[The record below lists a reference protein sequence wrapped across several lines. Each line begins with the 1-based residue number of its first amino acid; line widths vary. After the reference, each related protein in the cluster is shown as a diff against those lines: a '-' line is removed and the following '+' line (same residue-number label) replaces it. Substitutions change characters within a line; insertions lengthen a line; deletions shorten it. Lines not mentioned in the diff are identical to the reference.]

1 MEERFLQQLKKG
13 VLELLVLQTIC
24 RGPTYG
30 YELIAQLGSRSGG
43 LFTLREGTLYP
54 ILYRLEDDGLI
65 EAVWQQ
71 ETGRAAPRK
80 IYSATEKGRE
90 ENERRLGLWA
100 GFRTA
105 VDHFCGEDAG
115 HERKTACA
123 LSARCPA
130 AAAAIGAN
138 EGPGDGRPAQL
149 DQ

>member
-30 YELIAQLGSRSGG
+30 YELISQLGSRSGG
-43 LFTLREGTLYP
+43 VFTLREGTLYP
-54 ILYRLEDDGLI
+54 ILYRR
-65 EAVWQQ
+65 Q
-71 ETGRAAPRK
+71 ESGRAAPRK

-105 VDHFCGEDAG
+105 VDQFCGEDAG
-115 HERKTACA
+115 HE
-123 LSARCPA
+123 
-130 AAAAIGAN
+130 
-138 EGPGDGRPAQL
+138 
-149 DQ
+149 

>member
-24 RGPTYG
+24 RGPTY
-30 YELIAQLGSRSGG
+30 GSRSGG

-115 HERKTACA
+115 HE
-123 LSARCPA
+123 
-130 AAAAIGAN
+130 
-138 EGPGDGRPAQL
+138 
-149 DQ
+149 

>member
-65 EAVWQQ
+65 EA
-71 ETGRAAPRK
+71 

-115 HERKTACA
+115 HE
-123 LSARCPA
+123 
-130 AAAAIGAN
+130 
-138 EGPGDGRPAQL
+138 
-149 DQ
+149 

>member
-65 EAVWQQ
+65 RSAWLSPG
-71 ETGRAAPRK
+71 GRAAPK
-80 IYSATEKGRE
+80 KMYSATEEGVRE
-90 ENERRLGLWA
+90 AVRRREIGCGFVPAVERFYEG
-100 GFRTA
+100 GPN
-105 VDHFCGEDAG
+105 
-115 HERKTACA
+115 HETT
-123 LSARCPA
+123 
-130 AAAAIGAN
+130 
-138 EGPGDGRPAQL
+138 
-149 DQ
+149 

>member
-1 MEERFLQQLKKG
+1 MSFVVAYALAG
-13 VLELLVLQTIC
+13 AGTLLVVLWVIFSRSLHHRLC
-24 RGPTYG
+24 
-30 YELIAQLGSRSGG
+30 GSRSGG

-115 HERKTACA
+115 HE
-123 LSARCPA
+123 
-130 AAAAIGAN
+130 
-138 EGPGDGRPAQL
+138 
-149 DQ
+149 